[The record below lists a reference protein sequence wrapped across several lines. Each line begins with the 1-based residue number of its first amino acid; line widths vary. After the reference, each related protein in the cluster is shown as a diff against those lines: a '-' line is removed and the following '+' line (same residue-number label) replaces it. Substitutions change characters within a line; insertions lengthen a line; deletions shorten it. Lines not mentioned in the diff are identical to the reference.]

1 MLGPGN
7 MQLSALTLL
16 VSSEAFTTT
25 ESHLIIDR
33 VRRYQHNNRHFNIR
47 YDDLDLDTHIMK
59 ADQRILCLM
68 IDIYNF

>member
-7 MQLSALTLL
+7 MQLSALTPL

-25 ESHLIIDR
+25 ESHLIILDR

-47 YDDLDLDTHIMK
+47 YDDLDLDTHIIK
-59 ADQRILCLM
+59 ADQRSES
-68 IDIYNF
+68 FV